1 MLDEILD
8 KAPEE
13 FNLPEIMAKIED
25 KTPYILV
32 AFQEMERMNILFREI
47 KRSLKELDLGLKVSL
62 ANRIKYKSLKMSLI
76 TQFFN
81 TQGELTISTDM
92 ENLMAT
98 LFLDQIPPLWAK
110 RAYPSMLPLG
120 AWYVDLISRLK
131 ELETWAQDFNVSI
144 SLSTFTH

>member
-81 TQGELTISTDM
+81 HR
-92 ENLMAT
+92 EN
-98 LFLDQIPPLWAK
+98 
-110 RAYPSMLPLG
+110 
-120 AWYVDLISRLK
+120 
-131 ELETWAQDFNVSI
+131 
-144 SLSTFTH
+144 